1 MRLPYPDAEIGAVMI
16 GDIVLRF
23 RNSDAGGTHYQG
35 RGHRDEYKSPF
46 YPALRRALSPEH
58 CIDIGANYGFTG
70 LLMRKAFP
78 DCRLTLVE
86 PVPALENFIRVNFER
101 NGARFDKLLSAI
113 VSSEHGRSSFGVNT
127 KSSQDSRVVAKPGW
141 EIIETDVVTLDQLA
155 QNARPDE
162 GVYIKIDTQGWE
174 EHVFAG
180 GGKFLAGHD
189 KWLIKTEF
197 APMWLESQGSKPES
211 FLRYLMGRY
220 SVHESLPRYRWGA
233 STLHDIIGEP
243 LRPGRE
249 EDFVNYVRKLMKND
263 RGWLDLFI
271 LPQPER
277 RKYDV
282 HARQPRRHDDR

>member
-1 MRLPYPDAEIGAVMI
+1 MRLPYPDAEIGSVLI
-16 GDIVLRF
+16 EDIDLLF
-23 RNSDAGGTHYQG
+23 LNTDAGGTHYQG

-86 PVPALENFIRVNFER
+86 PVPALEQFIRVNFER
-101 NGARFDKLLSAI
+101 NGVRFDNLLSAI

-141 EIIETDVVTLDQLA
+141 KVIETDVYTLDQLA
-155 QNARPDE
+155 GDARGDQ

-174 EHVFAG
+174 EHVFG
-180 GGKFLAGHD
+180 GGENFLARHG
-189 KWLIKTEF
+189 KWLIKSEF

-211 FLRYLMGRY
+211 FLRYLLDRY
-220 SVHESLPRYRWGA
+220 CVYESLPRYRWGA
-233 STLHDIIGEP
+233 KTLDAIIGEP
-243 LRPGRE
+243 LVAGCE
-249 EDFVNYVRKLMKND
+249 EDFTNYVRKLTKND
-263 RGWLDLFI
+263 RGWVDLFI
-271 LPQPER
+271 LPQLGKR
-277 RKYDV
+277 HYDV
-282 HARQPRRHDDR
+282 HAQ